1 MKKVK
6 DVYKTFSALV
16 WKEGSWYVA
25 KCNEIKVASQ
35 GKTKKAALGN
45 LREALELYF
54 ENEPSFGKLPSL
66 RDISLEEI
74 KISYA

>member
-16 WKEGSWYVA
+16 WKEGGWYVA
-25 KCNEIKVASQ
+25 KCNEIKVSSQ

>member
-16 WKEGSWYVA
+16 WKEGKWYVA
-25 KCNEIKVASQ
+25 KCNEVKIASQ
-35 GKTKKAALGN
+35 GKTKKDAVRN

-54 ENEPSFGKLPSL
+54 EDEPSFGKLPSL
-66 RDISLEEI
+66 RDVSLEEI

>member
-6 DVYKTFSALV
+6 DVYRTFSAIV
-16 WKEGSWYVA
+16 WREEDWYVA
-25 KCNEIKVASQ
+25 KCNEVKVTSQ
-35 GKTKKAALGN
+35 GKTKKEAVKN

-54 ENEPSFGKLPSL
+54 EDEPSFEKLPSL
-66 RDISLEEI
+66 RDVSLEEI